1 MNVNEMYVNGEYLN
15 NNPTWDM
22 EDAPWKAGLIFK
34 MMEKHHLEPKKIC
47 EVGCGSGA
55 VLQQLQ
61 LLMPEVCIF
70 NGYDISPQAIELC
83 GQRTNEKLHF
93 HLKNFSEEPDTC
105 CDIILIIDLLEHLED
120 YFLFLREI
128 RNKSQYKLLHIPL
141 EMFVISVMYP
151 MFLLGQRKKVGHLHF
166 FTKETAIQTLQDLGY
181 EIIDY
186 TFTAGYSGDRD
197 YGIKDKLLKIPRGL
211 FYPLAPDFTVRL
223 FGGYSLLVLVK

>member
-1 MNVNEMYVNGEYLN
+1 MNVHEMYVNGEYLN

-22 EDAPWKAGLIFK
+22 EDAPWKADLIFK
-34 MMEKHHLEPKKIC
+34 MMKKHHLEPKKIC

-61 LLMPEVCIF
+61 LLMPELCIF

-93 HLKNFSEEPDTC
+93 HLKNFFEEPYTY
-105 CDIILIIDLLEHLED
+105 CDIILIIDILEHLED

-141 EMFVISVMYP
+141 EMFVLSVMYP
-151 MFLLGQRKKVGHLHF
+151 RFLLGQRKKVGHLHF
-166 FTKETAIQTLQDLGY
+166 FTKETAIQTLQDLDY

-186 TFTAGYSGDRD
+186 TFTAGYTVDRD

-211 FYPLAPDFTVRL
+211 FYPIAPDFTVRL

>member
-1 MNVNEMYVNGEYLN
+1 MNVNEMYVNGGYLN
-15 NNPTWDM
+15 NNPTWDI

-34 MMEKHHLEPKKIC
+34 MIEKHHLKPKKIC

-61 LLMPEVCIF
+61 RRMPEVCIY

-120 YFLFLREI
+120 YFQFLREI

-141 EMFVISVMYP
+141 EMFVLSVMYP
-151 MFLLGQRKKVGHLHF
+151 RFLLGQRKKVGHLHY

-186 TFTAGYSGDRD
+186 TFTAGYAGNRD

-211 FYPLAPDFTVRL
+211 FFPIVPDFTVRL